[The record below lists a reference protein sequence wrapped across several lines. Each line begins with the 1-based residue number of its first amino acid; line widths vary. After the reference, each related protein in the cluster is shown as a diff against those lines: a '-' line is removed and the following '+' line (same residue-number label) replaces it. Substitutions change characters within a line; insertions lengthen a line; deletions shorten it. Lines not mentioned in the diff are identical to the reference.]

1 MYFWGCITNVKNG
14 MNGTS
19 AFFFFLVTS
28 VFIKEIFC
36 NKVRLEPSVSR
47 P

>member
-19 AFFFFLVTS
+19 AFFFFFSNVGFHKRDFL
-28 VFIKEIFC
+28 
-36 NKVRLEPSVSR
+36 
-47 P
+47 